1 MTLWTTLHERRREPE
16 IMDEPGLDERA
27 HVGALTAL
35 QRINFWSGSA
45 RILWRELLPL
55 ARSAPAPL
63 RVLDVATGGGDVPLR
78 LWRKARSA
86 GLDVTIE
93 GCDKS
98 STAINHA
105 TRRAAE
111 HGAAVRFFPLDVLNE
126 PIPAE
131 YDAVTC
137 SLFLHHLDDAPAI
150 ELLRRMAAAAR
161 QLVLVNDLERCKS
174 GYALAWLG
182 VRLLSRS
189 RVAHV
194 DGPLSVQGAYTP
206 AEALALAQQA
216 SLTGA
221 QVARRWPY
229 RFLLSWKRAT

>member
-1 MTLWTTLHERRREPE
+1 MPLWPDLHARRREPE

-27 HVGALTAL
+27 HLGALTAL
-35 QRINFWSGSA
+35 ERINFWSGSA

-55 ARSAPAPL
+55 ARSSPAPL

-78 LWRKARSA
+78 LWRKARRA
-86 GLDVTIE
+86 GVALSIE

-98 STAINHA
+98 ATAIHHA
-105 TRRAAE
+105 TRRAANQD
-111 HGAAVRFFPLDVLNE
+111 AAIRFFVLDVLNE
-126 PIPAE
+126 RIPAE
-131 YDAVTC
+131 YDVVAC
-137 SLFLHHLDDAPAI
+137 SLFLHHLDDEPAV

-161 QLVLVNDLERCKS
+161 QLVLVNDLERCRT

-182 VRLLSRS
+182 VRVLSRS

-206 AEALALAQQA
+206 TEALALARQA
-216 SLTGA
+216 ELTEA
-221 QVARRWPY
+221 SAARRWPF
-229 RFLLSWKRAT
+229 RFLLSWKRPL